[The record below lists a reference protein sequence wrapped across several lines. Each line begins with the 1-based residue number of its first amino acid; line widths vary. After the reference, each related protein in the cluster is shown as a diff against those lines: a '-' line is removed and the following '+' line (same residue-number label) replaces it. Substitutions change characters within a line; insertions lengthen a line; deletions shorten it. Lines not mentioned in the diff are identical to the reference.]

1 MELSIAVAV
10 LTARWLRIGFLV
22 STRLRF
28 PGEKADFVAVS
39 AVKVAVEG
47 GLAVNT
53 AIGLNGPGA

>member
-1 MELSIAVAV
+1 MAQNWVFGANMAAFSV
-10 LTARWLRIGFLV
+10 
-22 STRLRF
+22 
-28 PGEKADFVAVS
+28 EKADFVAVS

>member
-1 MELSIAVAV
+1 MAQNWVFGANMAAFS
-10 LTARWLRIGFLV
+10 
-22 STRLRF
+22 
-28 PGEKADFVAVS
+28 GEKADFVAVS